1 MIHRRDLYRYGTH
14 ILGGLMGLALA
25 VPGVAYLLD
34 PLGKKSQAAEFH
46 TLARLGELKV
56 GEPRAYRIIDDRV
69 DAWVRYPR
77 EPVGSVWLI
86 RQPPGSDEVVVALS
100 AECPHLGC
108 AVNLAADGKKFQCPC
123 HTSAFDFRGQRL
135 NQIPPR
141 GMDRLEVEGAEAI
154 DPQDPDAE
162 IRVRFQRFRTMSE
175 EKIPLG

>member
-1 MIHRRDLYRYGTH
+1 MIHRRDFYRYGAH
-14 ILGGLMGLALA
+14 VLGGLMGLALA
-25 VPGVAYLLD
+25 VPGVAYVLD
-34 PLGKKSQAAEFH
+34 PLRKRSRAAEFH

-56 GEPRAYRIIDDRV
+56 GEPRSYRILDERV

-86 RQPPGSDEVVVALS
+86 RQPPGAKEAVVALS

-108 AVNLAADGKKFQCPC
+108 AVNLAPDGKHFQCPC
-123 HTSAFDFRGQRL
+123 HTSSFDLRGQRL

-141 GMDRLEVEGAEAI
+141 GMDQLEVEGVAAM
-154 DPQDPDAE
+154 DPQDADAE

-175 EKIPLG
+175 ETIPLG